1 MNLNFLNEPNVLA
14 PVLALI
20 LWSLVVWV
28 WMYATRLPA
37 MLKAKL
43 DPQDARFPGSLD
55 VLPGSVRQV
64 ADNYNHLF
72 EQPTIFYALAVYTY
86 LTAGVSPL
94 TCGLAWAYV
103 GLRVVHSLVQITIN
117 RVNIRF
123 LVFAL
128 STLVLIAWALIGVCA
143 LLNR

>member
-1 MNLNFLNEPNVLA
+1 MAFLNEPNVLA
-14 PVLALI
+14 PMLALV

-28 WMYATRLPA
+28 WMYATRIPA
-37 MLKAKL
+37 MLKSGL
-43 DPQDARFPGSLD
+43 DPQAARFPGSLD
-55 VLPGSVRQV
+55 VLPDKVRQV

-86 LTAGVSPL
+86 LTATVSPL

-103 GLRVVHSLVQITIN
+103 GLRVLHSLVQGTIN
-117 RVNIRF
+117 IVNIRF
-123 LVFAL
+123 LVFAA
-128 STLVLIAWALIGVCA
+128 STLVLIAWALIEVSA

>member
-1 MNLNFLNEPNVLA
+1 MEFLKEPNVLA

-28 WMYATRLPA
+28 WMYATRIPA
-37 MLKAKL
+37 MLKAKI
-43 DPQDARFPGSLD
+43 DPQAARFPGSLD
-55 VLPGSVRQV
+55 VLPDKVRQV

-86 LTAGVSPL
+86 LTAGVTGL
-94 TCGLAWAYV
+94 TCALAWAYV
-103 GLRVVHSLVQITIN
+103 ALRVVHSLVQGT
-117 RVNIRF
+117 VNIVNLRF
-123 LVFAL
+123 LVFAV
-128 STLVLIAWALIGVCA
+128 STLVLIAWALIEAGA